1 MATNPAGHGFF
12 RNAIGA
18 MMAARERQASRYV
31 AGALLK
37 FDDATLLA
45 NGYDRAELEKRAS
58 ASSYPF

>member
-37 FDDATLLA
+37 FDDETLLA
-45 NGYDRAELEKRAS
+45 NGYSREELEKRAS
-58 ASSYPF
+58 VNYPF

>member
-1 MATNPAGHGFF
+1 MATSSKGHGFF

-18 MMAARERQASRYV
+18 MMAARERQAGRYV

-45 NGYDRAELEKRAS
+45 NGYDRAELERRAS
-58 ASSYPF
+58 ASVLF